1 MRHAILL
8 PPSKG
13 QVSGGRGAPWTPD
26 GSVLDADR
34 DVVMRSL
41 VSSMQRSSG
50 ATLTKVLD
58 ARGDTLDAARATNR
72 LVASAPTMPAIVRY
86 DGVLYGELGYAAL
99 PAPARRRLDRS
110 VLIFSALHG
119 VVGARDPLP
128 EHRLGFGASLDGL
141 GRLSTWWR
149 PELTAALAP
158 RVEGAVV
165 WDLLPAEHEAAI
177 DWGGLD
183 PRRRVTVRFL
193 DASGRTVS
201 HWNKL
206 LKGSLVRWLAETGAT
221 DPARVAEL
229 RHAQGYRLDLDASED
244 LARRVDVVLAPG
256 ANPEELRRQAE
267 LRWAA

>member
-1 MRHAILL
+1 MTRAPAILL

-149 PELTAALAP
+149 PRITAELAERLA
-158 RVEGAVV
+158 GTVV
-165 WDLLPAEHEAAI
+165 WDLLPGEHSVA
-177 DWGGLD
+177 WS
-183 PRRRVTVRFL
+183 PSHVPMRRHVIVRFV
-193 DASGRTVS
+193 DAQGRTVS

-206 LKGSLVRWLAETGAT
+206 LKGALAAHLAREGFS
-221 DPARVAEL
+221 DPAVLESFDHPTGHRWDPDATVADGP
-229 RHAQGYRLDLDASED
+229 RTTYVSR
-244 LARRVDVVLAPG
+244 
-256 ANPEELRRQAE
+256 
-267 LRWAA
+267 AAG